1 MKVLQEWKRNAS
13 SDCCGESM
21 TVTFTYYSADKN
33 EMDVLEGLMPK
44 HHVVTEVEGNKLKKY
59 FEELRMIEN

>member
-1 MKVLQEWKRNAS
+1 
-13 SDCCGESM
+13 M

-59 FEELRMIEN
+59 FEELRMLEK